1 MKPLNKNLIIEP
13 IEEKTD
19 SVILTPDTA
28 TARASF
34 GKVIYTSDD
43 VTKIKAGDI
52 VHWPVFLG
60 VETTIDNK
68 KYFILKEEDILFIE

>member
-13 IEEKTD
+13 IEEKND

-28 TARASF
+28 TARASS
-34 GKVIYTSDD
+34 GKVVYISDD
-43 VTKIKAGDI
+43 VLKVKAGDI

-60 VETTIDNK
+60 VETTIDGK